1 LRRTASAAAAA
12 ANAPAARIQ
21 KLTMV
26 YGELCNNGSGSA
38 VLDVRGKVTAFPL
51 AAFNG
56 CSIPLQ

>member
-1 LRRTASAAAAA
+1 
-12 ANAPAARIQ
+12 
-21 KLTMV
+21 MV

>member
-1 LRRTASAAAAA
+1 
-12 ANAPAARIQ
+12 
-21 KLTMV
+21 
-26 YGELCNNGSGSA
+26 